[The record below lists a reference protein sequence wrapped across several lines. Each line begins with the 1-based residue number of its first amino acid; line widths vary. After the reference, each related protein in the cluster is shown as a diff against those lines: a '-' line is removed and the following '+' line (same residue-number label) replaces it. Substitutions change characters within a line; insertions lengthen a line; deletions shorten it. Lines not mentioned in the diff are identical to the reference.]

1 MAKKLKLG
9 TDLINAV
16 KEIILETS
24 YPIGSIYMSVNSTNP
39 STLIGGTWEKIE
51 GRFLLGSNSTYAAG
65 STGGAASTKLTYKNL
80 PGGLVGGGTNNKSW
94 AVAAWNNFSSY
105 AYVLT
110 TLDDSHNDQTKGVHT
125 QPFNNM
131 PPYLSV
137 YMWKRTA

>member
-9 TDLINAV
+9 NDLINAV

-24 YPIGSIYMSVNSTNP
+24 YPIGSIYMSVDSTNP
-39 STLIGGTWEKIE
+39 STLIGGTWERIE
-51 GRFLLGSNSTYAAG
+51 GKFLLGSNSTYVAG
-65 STGGAASTKLTYKNL
+65 STGGAATTTLTYKNL
-80 PGGLVGGGTNNKSW
+80 PGQIIGGGTNNKSW
-94 AVAAWNNFSSY
+94 AVAHWDNYSSY

-110 TLDDSHNDQTKGVHT
+110 SLDDSHNSITGGVCN

-137 YMWKRTA
+137 YIWKRTA